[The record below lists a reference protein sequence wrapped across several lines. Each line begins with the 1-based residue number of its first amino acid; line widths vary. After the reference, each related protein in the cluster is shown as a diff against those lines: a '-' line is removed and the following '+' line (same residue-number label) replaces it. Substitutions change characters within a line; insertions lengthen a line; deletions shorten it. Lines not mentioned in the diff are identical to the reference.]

1 MDLNRID
8 FQNKCFTSCG
18 KKYYINA
25 DALGYER
32 LLKFIEWLPVVAV
45 GKSHLDLMTL
55 ISGIFKELTT
65 GGDDFK
71 KSYFN
76 ASLKCMNYAKSF
88 EGANSESFLNTNLE
102 TILRFCALVCN
113 TENEDVT
120 KFSEGVIS
128 RKVEDFKKDM
138 NMLDFFFLAKKL
150 VPMYQEKLI
159 ELLPKK

>member
-1 MDLNRID
+1 MKLNKID
-8 FQNKCFTSCG
+8 FENNTFISCG
-18 KKYYINA
+18 TKYYINT

-55 ISGIFKELTT
+55 IGGIFKELTT

-76 ASLKCMNYAKSF
+76 ASMKCMNYAKSF
-88 EGANSESFLNTNLE
+88 EGANSQSFLDTNLE
-102 TILRFCALVCN
+102 VILKFCALVCN
-113 TENEDVT
+113 TEHEDETVFSKTVT
-120 KFSEGVIS
+120 EKKI
-128 RKVEDFKKDM
+128 DHWKKDM

-150 VPMYQEKLI
+150 VPQYQQRLI
-159 ELLPKK
+159 ELQPKK